1 MLSLHIVSLC
11 LVPTLCKVSLMRAL
25 PGVPAVMD
33 ANLGVAAVADRAVV
47 FLWNLSCEP
56 SCLPGLRS
64 SGVKAQVEQA
74 LAATPTAP
82 MVASFAA
89 LLIAEL

>member
-1 MLSLHIVSLC
+1 MR
-11 LVPTLCKVSLMRAL
+11 TLPAVR
-25 PGVPAVMD
+25 AVMD
-33 ANLGVAAVADRAVV
+33 ANLGVVAVADHAVR

-74 LAATPTAP
+74 LVATPTAP
-82 MVASFAA
+82 LVASHAA
-89 LLIAEL
+89 LLIAKL